1 MFTTIIFCLYRRLH
15 APLFRSP
22 WLWMQWSVGP
32 ECSWSTVRHFWNKV
46 VCPRG
51 KFICNA
57 ESIFMYSSN
66 QHLVLLFI
74 RVKSCVCLTL
84 HRSCS
89 SLKQLVIYG
98 QRTINKQGTCW
109 KWKQAGLLHVEEY
122 FAFCVNSAFLYTS
135 FVKEQK
141 CFDCMYQDISELQ
154 NKEEI
159 ASLEDLILLMAY
171 WSNVA
176 SWVNFQVTILENS
189 LWFHCSTWDILLLSD
204 DEIVFSCG
212 AEELNL

>member
-74 RVKSCVCLTL
+74 RVMSCVWHFIGLAALSNSSYYMDNIQLTN
-84 HRSCS
+84 RVPAESE
-89 SLKQLVIYG
+89 
-98 QRTINKQGTCW
+98 NKQGYFMW
-109 KWKQAGLLHVEEY
+109 KSILP
-122 FAFCVNSAFLYTS
+122 
-135 FVKEQK
+135 FVSIQP
-141 CFDCMYQDISELQ
+141 FYLQ
-154 NKEEI
+154 V
-159 ASLEDLILLMAY
+159 SLKNRSVLIVCIKTY
-171 WSNVA
+171 
-176 SWVNFQVTILENS
+176 
-189 LWFHCSTWDILLLSD
+189 LS
-204 DEIVFSCG
+204 CRTRRK
-212 AEELNL
+212 